1 MASSTPTISPE
12 TASRKDPSS
21 ERLYLDARGYRCP
34 LPVLKTRKR
43 LELIANGEILTVLA
57 NDPAVYLD
65 MTHFCL
71 SNGHLLE
78 NWQKDGEVY
87 TFSIRKGS
95 PVDKGGPT

>member
-1 MASSTPTISPE
+1 MASSTPTVSSDM
-12 TASRKDPSS
+12 ASRKDPSS

-43 LELIANGEILTVLA
+43 LELISDGEILTVLA

-71 SNGHLLE
+71 SNGHLLK

-87 TFSIRKGS
+87 TFSICKGS
-95 PVDKGGPT
+95 LVDKGGPG